1 MQPSYVDRINRAID
15 HVLAHLG
22 SPVRLDEVAAVAGLS
37 PFHFHRIFH
46 HSTGESLARF
56 VTRLRLER
64 ALRLLIHDRSAM
76 VGHTDHQTADDG
88 WNWAHYTLGCHLAG
102 LRMTAANGRVY
113 CFAKD

>member
-1 MQPSYVDRINRAID
+1 
-15 HVLAHLG
+15 
-22 SPVRLDEVAAVAGLS
+22 
-37 PFHFHRIFH
+37 
-46 HSTGESLARF
+46 
-56 VTRLRLER
+56 
-64 ALRLLIHDRSAM
+64 M